1 MSPNNLVSDE
11 EKAKR
16 RCNNCVLV
24 VEWKT
29 GGHGGYGYMCSQ
41 YTGKLTKN
49 HCYAGVNSTTI
60 EVWKQAAT
68 CENYCEANTYN
79 E

>member
-41 YTGKLTKN
+41 Y
-49 HCYAGVNSTTI
+49 AGVNSTTI